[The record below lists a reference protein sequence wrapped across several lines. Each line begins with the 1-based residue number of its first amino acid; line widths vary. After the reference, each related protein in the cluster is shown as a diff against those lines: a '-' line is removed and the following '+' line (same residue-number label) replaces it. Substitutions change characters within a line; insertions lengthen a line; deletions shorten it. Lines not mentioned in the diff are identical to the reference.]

1 MKSNIGLTTRRSLIG
16 MALPAGL
23 FGAKDRIVETTAWSG
38 LFANRAEA
46 RPKFK
51 SPEDPA
57 RARSFGSFAQLT
69 GAILVRVRT
78 DSGLTGYGLGGGGGA
93 AVYLIEKH
101 LSAVIDGAYP
111 GPPEQVWDLMFNASS
126 FYGRRG
132 LPVMAIS
139 GIDLALWDIA
149 GKAGGKPVSALL
161 SAAPRKRCPAYYT
174 GFKIDWALEQGF
186 TGFKLPV
193 SDVPITAPGAMKQI
207 ETRVAEAREKIG
219 PRALLMIDA
228 LCNWNVPF
236 TLEMARRLA
245 PYKLRWIEEPL
256 MPDDYDGYAKLCREV
271 RGTSISSGEHEYTQY
286 GYRELVGRK
295 AVQVLQP
302 DISWSGGLTA
312 LKRIAEECAP
322 GKLPLA
328 PHRGGSKYGLQ
339 FVAATPSCILAES
352 FGYGESGGPLME
364 AMTPK
369 LEKGELLVPDKP
381 GFGVEFDD
389 SILAK
394 LPKY

>member
-1 MKSNIGLTTRRSLIG
+1 
-16 MALPAGL
+16 MAVPAAL
-23 FGAKDRIVETTAWSG
+23 FGARDRIVETTAWSG
-38 LFANRAEA
+38 LFANRAES

-51 SPEDPA
+51 TAEDPA

-101 LSAVIDGAYP
+101 LSAVIDGSYP
-111 GPPEQVWDLMFNASS
+111 APVEQVWDTMFNASS

-132 LPVMAIS
+132 VPIMAIS

-149 GKAGGKPVSALL
+149 GKAAGKPVSELL
-161 SAAPRKRCPAYYT
+161 SASPKKSCPAYYT
-174 GFKIDWALEQGF
+174 GFKIDWAMEQGF

-193 SDVPITAPGAMKQI
+193 SDVPMTAPDAMKTI
-207 ETRVAEAREKIG
+207 ETRVAKVRMKIG
-219 PRALLMIDA
+219 PKALLMIDA

-236 TLEMARRLA
+236 TLEMARRLM
-245 PYKLRWIEEPL
+245 PYKLDWIEEPL
-256 MPDDYDGYAKLCREV
+256 PPDDYEGYARLCREL
-271 RGTSISSGEHEYTQY
+271 RGTRISSGEHEYTQF
-286 GYRELVGRK
+286 GFRELVGHK

-312 LKRIAEECAP
+312 LRRIAMES
-322 GKLPLA
+322 KLPMA

-339 FVAATPSCILAES
+339 FVAATPSCFLAES

-369 LEKGELLVPDKP
+369 LVKGELAVSGKP
-381 GFGVEFDD
+381 GFGVEFDE
-389 SILAK
+389 SLLAR